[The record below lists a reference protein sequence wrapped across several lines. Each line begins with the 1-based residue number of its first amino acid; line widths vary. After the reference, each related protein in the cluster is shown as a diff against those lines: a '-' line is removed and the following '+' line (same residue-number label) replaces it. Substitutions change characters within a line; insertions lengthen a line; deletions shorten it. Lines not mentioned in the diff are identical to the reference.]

1 MNEKLQTNPKY
12 KKGEYK
18 RWEQGQV
25 TQEKLETLSACAKA
39 HLELNLRLHSAVGI
53 VTPVHAVHEN
63 GEPHQRGKCK
73 CQRNET

>member
-39 HLELNLRLHSAVGI
+39 HLELNLVRAMKG
-53 VTPVHAVHEN
+53 N
-63 GEPHQRGKCK
+63 KKGFYY
-73 CQRNET
+73 